1 MDDKLALISVIIPV
15 YNVQDYLV
23 RCLESVINQT
33 YKSLE
38 IILVNDGSTDNSLEI
53 CQQYINKDSRII
65 LINKKNGGLSSAR
78 NAGLDIYKGKYIT
91 FIDSDDW
98 VALDYINTLY
108 QNIIDNNA
116 DISIVGFENVYDFN
130 VEDISNTNKIK
141 IFSQKEAVNKLILN
155 KLETSAWG
163 KLFNSFLYKKNRFRE
178 GIIFEDLDIMY
189 KLFLSANKIVRN
201 SSIKYFYFQRKSS
214 IMGTAKNIRNIVKT
228 SDTYIDIFVSQNKF
242 LIEKDF
248 CLSDAVYIY
257 QASVLYKYYL
267 ACSCCVFNKA
277 VFAQRKKISNVINK
291 FFKNITNTNKGKFF
305 MYVNIVKILLTKV
318 LKRSR

>member
-1 MDDKLALISVIIPV
+1 MKESVLISVIIPV
-15 YNVQDYLV
+15 YNVQNYLV
-23 RCLESVINQT
+23 RCLDSVINQT
-33 YKSLE
+33 YKNLE

-53 CQQYINKDSRII
+53 CQQYIDKDSRII
-65 LINKKNGGLSSAR
+65 LINKNNGGLSSAR
-78 NAGLDIYKGKYIT
+78 NAGLEINKGKYIT

-116 DISIVGFENVYDFN
+116 DISIVGFENVYDSN
-130 VEDISNTNKIK
+130 VEDIPNTNKIK
-141 IFSQKEAVNKLILN
+141 TFSQKEAVNKLILN
-155 KLETSAWG
+155 KLETSACG
-163 KLFNSFLYKKNRFRE
+163 KLFNSFFFKKNRFRE
-178 GIIFEDLDIMY
+178 GIIFEDLEVMY

-214 IMGTAKNIRNIVKT
+214 IMGTAKNIKNIVKT

-291 FFKNITNTNKGKFF
+291 LFKNITNTNKGKFF

-318 LKRSR
+318 LKRHR

>member
-1 MDDKLALISVIIPV
+1 MNSSSALISIIIPV
-15 YNVQDYLV
+15 YNVQDYLA

-33 YKSLE
+33 YKNLE
-38 IILVNDGSTDNSLEI
+38 IILINDGSTDNSLEI
-53 CQQYINKDSRII
+53 CQQYMNKDSRII

-78 NAGLDIYKGKYIT
+78 NAGLEINKGKYIT
-91 FIDSDDW
+91 FVDSDDW

-108 QNIIDNNA
+108 QDIIHNNA
-116 DISIVGFENVYDFN
+116 DISMAGFINVYDFTL
-130 VEDISNTNKIK
+130 EDLPSINEIK
-141 IFSQKEAVNKLILN
+141 TFSREESINKLILS
-155 KLETSAWG
+155 KLETSACS
-163 KLFNSFLYKKNRFRE
+163 KLFKSFLFERLRFRE

-214 IMGTAKNIRNIVKT
+214 IMGTAKNIKNIVKT

-267 ACSCCVFNKA
+267 ACSCCVFNNA
-277 VFAQRKKISNVINK
+277 VFTQRKKISNVINDLLENTSNINKNK
-291 FFKNITNTNKGKFF
+291 FYIYINIIKTAFN
-305 MYVNIVKILLTKV
+305 KV
-318 LKRSR
+318 LRRII